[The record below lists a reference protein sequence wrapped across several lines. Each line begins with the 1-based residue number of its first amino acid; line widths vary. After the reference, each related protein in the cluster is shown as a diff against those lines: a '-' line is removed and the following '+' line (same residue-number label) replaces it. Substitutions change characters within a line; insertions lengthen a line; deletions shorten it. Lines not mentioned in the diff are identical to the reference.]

1 MNKLAGMAIV
11 AAGLTLGAC
20 STVQNARDRIVRY
33 VSPCENQTVKI
44 YFEEGQAE
52 VTPESRQVIAQAA
65 QVARGCRVERVT
77 VMGLADAA
85 GDPNANM
92 ELSRRRAQSVTAAL
106 TAAQLPAAQYEV
118 TAIGQTGAVT
128 AAGRAAPMRRR
139 ADIVLHMARL

>member
-1 MNKLAGMAIV
+1 MIKLTTLAIV
-11 AAGLTLGAC
+11 AAGLTLSGC
-20 STVQNARDRIVRY
+20 STVNNARERIVRY
-33 VSPCENQTVKI
+33 VSPCENQTVQI
-44 YFEEGQAE
+44 YFEEGQSE

-65 QVARGCRVERVT
+65 QVARGCRVDRVT

-92 ELSRRRAQSVTAAL
+92 ELSRRRAESVTAAL

-118 TAIGQTGAVT
+118 TAVGQTGAVGT
-128 AAGRAAPMRRR
+128 AGRATPMRRR